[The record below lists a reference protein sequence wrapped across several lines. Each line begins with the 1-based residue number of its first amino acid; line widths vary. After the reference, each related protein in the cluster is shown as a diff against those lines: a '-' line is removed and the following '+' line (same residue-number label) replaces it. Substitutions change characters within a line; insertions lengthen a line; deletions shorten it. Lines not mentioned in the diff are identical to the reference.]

1 MRHLKTIAIF
11 IAIAF
16 SSLALNSCQENN
28 FFPLRDGLLLAE
40 NKDTGLRGVVFD
52 KNSMY
57 PGMEV
62 LSVQYA
68 DVTPTVVLYDYRYDE
83 VYLEFIAKETD
94 GKSSLIKVGVFK
106 EKSEDDRYYNVA
118 NPQVVI
124 KADTIELIREGDM
137 TYYMCHDSKGKT
149 LVGLRNSDFYAKYTT
164 QCSFGPYDEIIPL
177 FDYNQCFVIK
187 NGLFSVQSLND
198 FFKYPLYK
206 SPYSDIVLYDMVSA
220 KRKFKYD
227 GWDWTENMGGEF
239 YVYPNGKGGYVMSK
253 MFSAHDKG
261 QYLLPIYTLTAAQWQ
276 DICSHD
282 TAEEKYLVK
291 TEYFP
296 ASITGKLYKAGRK
309 ATMWGIW

>member
-1 MRHLKTIAIF
+1 MRSLKNLAICF
-11 IAIAF
+11 AFVF

-52 KNSMY
+52 DGSMY

-83 VYLEFIAKETD
+83 VYMEFIAKETG

-106 EKSEDDRYYNVA
+106 DKSEDDLYYTVV

-137 TYYMCHDSKGKT
+137 TYYMCQDRRGKT
-149 LVGLRNSDFYAKYTT
+149 IVGLRNSDFYGKYTT
-164 QCSFGPYDEIIPL
+164 QCVFGPYDEIIPL
-177 FDYNQCFVIK
+177 FDYDQCFVIK
-187 NGLFSVQSLND
+187 DGLFSVQSLND

-220 KRKFKYD
+220 KRKFKYE

-253 MFSAHDKG
+253 MFSGHDDG
-261 QYLLPIYTLTAAQWQ
+261 QYLLPIYTLTAAQWE

-282 TAEEKYLVK
+282 TANDKYLVK

-296 ASITGKLYKAGRK
+296 ASITGKLYAAGRK

>member
-1 MRHLKTIAIF
+1 MRSLKNLAICF
-11 IAIAF
+11 AFVF
-16 SSLALNSCQENN
+16 SSLAFNSCQENN

-52 KNSMY
+52 KNSIY

-68 DVTPTVVLYDYRYDE
+68 DVTPTVVVYDNRYDE

-94 GKSSLIKVGVFK
+94 GKSSLIKVAVFK
-106 EKSEDDRYYNVA
+106 DKSEDGFYYTVVK
-118 NPQVVI
+118 PHVVI

-137 TYYMCHDSKGKT
+137 TYYMCQDRRGKT
-149 LVGLRNSDFYAKYTT
+149 IVGLRNSDFYGKYTT
-164 QCSFGPYDEIIPL
+164 QCIFGPYDEIIPL
-177 FDYNQCFVIK
+177 FDYDQCFVIK
-187 NGLFSVQSLND
+187 DGLFSIQSLND

-220 KRKFKYD
+220 KRKFKYE

-253 MFSAHDKG
+253 MFSGHDDG
-261 QYLLPIYTLTAAQWQ
+261 QYLLPIYTLTAAQWE

-282 TAEEKYLVK
+282 TAEDKYLVK

-296 ASITGKLYKAGRK
+296 ASITGKLYGAGRK